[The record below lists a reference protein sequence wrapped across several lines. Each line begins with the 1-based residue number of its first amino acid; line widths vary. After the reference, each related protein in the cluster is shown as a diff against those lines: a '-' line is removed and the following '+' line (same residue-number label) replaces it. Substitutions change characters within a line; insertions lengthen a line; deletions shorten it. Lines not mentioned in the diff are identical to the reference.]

1 MPFRP
6 VFGAPTDMNGRGSG
20 RRGNGD
26 GRRANTAR
34 SSASAVSGLVSKS
47 QTGVLSLPLLAFLS
61 MSSSG
66 FTDPPREVFPR
77 LVELASRP

>member
-20 RRGNGD
+20 RRGNGE

-34 SSASAVSGLVSKS
+34 SSAVSGLVGKS

-61 MSSSG
+61 MISSG

-77 LVELASRP
+77 LVELASRL